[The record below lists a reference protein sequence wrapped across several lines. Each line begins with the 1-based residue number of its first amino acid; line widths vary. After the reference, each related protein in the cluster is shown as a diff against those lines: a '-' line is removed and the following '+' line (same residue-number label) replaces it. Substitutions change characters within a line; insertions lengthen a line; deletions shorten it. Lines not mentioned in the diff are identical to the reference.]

1 MSKPYFRIDSAT
13 YSSSN
18 LTINY
23 SFWRNRGSIFGGSDL
38 TITGI
43 SSTSS
48 LSFNEP
54 LNYDLDGKS
63 KSITVVNL
71 EGSGNTS
78 FTDPSSLVWTFGGTP
93 STTTNVKL
101 TIDDPKLGNGKQ
113 LSSVTASSSSLSTFL
128 SAIASS
134 VTGNSSGVSVSA
146 GSTTLT
152 VTVPSTGN
160 KFNNKQV
167 YLNLAKGAGGS
178 TIVATS
184 SAGVTNSATFSGGVT
199 NFSIGLSTL
208 AGGFADTYDI
218 SSNTYSL
225 IP

>member
-1 MSKPYFRIDSAT
+1 MAKPFFRIDSAT

-18 LTINY
+18 LTVNY
-23 SFWRNRGSIFGGSDL
+23 TFWRNRGSIFGGANL
-38 TITGI
+38 TVTGI

-48 LSFNEP
+48 LTFNEE
-54 LNYDLDGKS
+54 LSYDLDGKT
-63 KSITVVNL
+63 KSLTVVNL
-71 EGSGNTS
+71 EGSGNTT
-78 FTDPSSLVWTFGGTP
+78 FTDPSSIVWTFGGTP
-93 STTTNVKL
+93 STTTNAKL
-101 TIDDPKLGNGKQ
+101 TINDPKLGNGQQ

-134 VTGNSSGVSVSA
+134 VTGNNSGVAVSA
-146 GSTTLT
+146 GANTLT

-160 KFNNKQV
+160 KFNSKQV
-167 YLNLAKGAGGS
+167 FLNLAIGAGGS
-178 TIVATS
+178 TIIATS

-199 NFSIGLSTL
+199 NFSIGLSSL
-208 AGGFADTYDI
+208 AGGFTDTYEI

>member
-1 MSKPYFRIDSAT
+1 MAKPYFRIDSAT

-18 LTINY
+18 LTLNY
-23 SFWRNRGSIFGGSDL
+23 TLWRNRGSIFGGSDL
-38 TITGI
+38 TVTGI

-48 LSFNEP
+48 LTFNEP
-54 LNYDLDGKS
+54 EYYDLDGKS

-71 EGSGNTS
+71 EGAGNTT
-78 FTDPSSLVWTFGGTP
+78 FTDPSSITWTFAGTAATN
-93 STTTNVKL
+93 STNVKL
-101 TIDDPKLGNGKQ
+101 TIDDPKLGNGRQ
-113 LSSVTASSSSLSTFL
+113 LSSVTASSLTLSTFL

-134 VTGNSSGVSVSA
+134 ITGNSSGVSATSTA
-146 GSTTLT
+146 TTL
-152 VTVPSTGN
+152 VVSVPNTGN

-167 YLNLAKGAGGS
+167 FLNLQKSTG

-208 AGGFADTYDI
+208 AGGFTDTYEI